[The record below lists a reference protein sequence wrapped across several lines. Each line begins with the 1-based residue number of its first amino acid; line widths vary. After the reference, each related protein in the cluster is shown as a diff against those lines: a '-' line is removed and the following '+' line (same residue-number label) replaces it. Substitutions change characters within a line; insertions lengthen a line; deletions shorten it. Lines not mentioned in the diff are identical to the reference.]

1 MPTALTFTSLQTD
14 LRQYLERGTV
24 VDTTVFEQLPRLIN
38 LAERDI
44 ARTLKIQGFIRV
56 VTSVMASGAS
66 VYQKPDRW
74 RDTVSINFGIGASN
88 NQRVFLFPRSYEYCR
103 LYHPDSTIKAQPEFY
118 ADYNYDNWLFSPTPD
133 DAYPYEV
140 SYYELPALLDA
151 SNQTNWLTDHAPNV
165 LLHGSLLQA
174 SRFLKNDERVPLW
187 QTTYDT
193 DLQKLNGEDLQKIID
208 RTTSRQE
215 A

>member
-1 MPTALTFTSLQTD
+1 MPTALTFDSLLVD
-14 LRQYLERGTV
+14 LRQYLERGTS

-44 ARTLKIQGFIRV
+44 ARTLKIQGFINV
-56 VTSVMASGAS
+56 VTSTMAAGTS
-66 VYQKPDRW
+66 VYAKPDRW
-74 RDTVSINFGIGASN
+74 RDTVSIAFGIGTAN
-88 NQRVFLFPRSYEYCR
+88 NERVPLFPRSYEYCR
-103 LYHPDSTIKAQPEFY
+103 LFSPDSTVEAQPEFY
-118 ADYNYDNWLFSPTPD
+118 ADYNYENWLFVPTPD
-133 DAYPYEV
+133 FAYPYEV
-140 SYYELPALLDA
+140 IFYQLLPLLDE

-174 SRFLKNDERVPLW
+174 TRFLKNDARIPVW
-187 QTTYDT
+187 QQNYDT

-208 RTTSRQE
+208 RTSSRQE